1 MRRPGAVPVGGRC
14 YCAPVTRSLLLAALA
29 LVGTT
34 ALCACNNTEKPKPK
48 PTVPGADKPAPTGSG
63 KIEGNVLFTGNP
75 PPPEEWGGSR
85 NADCATKHDKMI
97 QLVKVADGKLADA
110 FVYVKDGLPP
120 GTYDVPTT
128 KVSLDQKNC
137 EFEPRVFGVV
147 AGQEI
152 EAGNSDAF
160 MHNVKSSEFNQGFPS
175 AGVKRSLK
183 LNEEKLMSKILCDVH
198 PWMQAYAGVMSHP
211 YFAVT
216 KADGTFS
223 LSGLVDGTYTVAA
236 WHEKLGTI
244 EVKDVKVTAAAPG
257 KVDLTY
263 AAR

>member
-1 MRRPGAVPVGGRC
+1 M
-14 YCAPVTRSLLLAALA
+14 TRSVLLAALA
-29 LVGTT
+29 LVSAT
-34 ALCACNNTEKPKPK
+34 ALAACDSGDKPKPK
-48 PTVPGADKPAPTGSG
+48 PTVPGGDKPAPTGAG
-63 KIEGNVLFTGNP
+63 KIEGNVLFTGTP

-85 NADCATKHDKMI
+85 NTDCATKHDKTI
-97 QLVKVADGKLADA
+97 QLVKVEGGKLADA
-110 FVYVKDGLPP
+110 FVYVKEGLPP
-120 GTYDVPTT
+120 GTHEPPAT

-147 AGQEI
+147 ASQDI

-160 MHNVKSSEFNQGFPS
+160 MHNIKSAEFNQGFPS

-183 LNEEKLMSKILCDVH
+183 LNDEKVMSKILCDVH
-198 PWMQAYAGVMSHP
+198 PWMQAYAGVMNHP
-211 YFAVT
+211 YFQVT

-223 LSGLVDGTYTVAA
+223 IAGLVDGTYTVAA

-263 AAR
+263 AVR